1 MKTELIKGM
10 CETCGFEYEGQITS
24 PFPPFPAL
32 TCPKCHHETHNF
44 DSANEVDAA
53 NKAEGIS
60 PTYTTIDFGY
70 AN

>member
-10 CETCGFEYEGQITS
+10 CEFCGFEYEGQITS
-24 PFPPFPAL
+24 PFPAL
-32 TCPKCHHETHNF
+32 TCPKCHHETYNF
-44 DSANEVDAA
+44 DSAKDVDAA

-60 PTYTTIDFGY
+60 PTYTVVDFGY